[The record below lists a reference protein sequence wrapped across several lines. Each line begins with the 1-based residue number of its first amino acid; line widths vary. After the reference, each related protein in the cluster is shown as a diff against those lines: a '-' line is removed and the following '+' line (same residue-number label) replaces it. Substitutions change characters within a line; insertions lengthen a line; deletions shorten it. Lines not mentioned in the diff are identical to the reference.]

1 MNAVRGILATFRL
14 YGRAADAT
22 AANATAV
29 WRRRLTWAIDV
40 VIAVYAVALLLF
52 LAGVEDLGIVSVA
65 RGEKPL
71 LMLLVVVPLR
81 LTLGGPSWLLD
92 MGRSLVRDPARIRAR
107 TIDRVSPAVVDAA
120 FAIVVVR
127 LGSIFVGFVANLVF
141 PPWRLRTL
149 VMPFRQ
155 SKFLEIFAA
164 WDSGWYFDIA
174 RRGYY
179 WSADGQ
185 SSIAFF
191 PLYPMLIRLVAWPFG
206 GTERAL
212 WLSAIGV
219 STGAY
224 FLALVALHRLTVRLS
239 GDRETARR
247 TILYVAIFPFA
258 LFFTRV
264 YAESVFLLTSVLAV
278 SDAYERRWW
287 RAGVWGALATLARPN
302 GILIVVPLLLLAL
315 RDRPGAAALA
325 RRAVALSPAPLAL
338 AGFCAFAYSLS
349 GDPLAWLHAEAQW
362 GYSLGHPPWQ
372 LLLSLLGRILKHGAY
387 DYFFVSQ
394 MAPFRLFHGLAALG
408 FLALT
413 PAVFKRL
420 GPALGSYVL
429 ISLLVP
435 LSGNALEGIGRYAA
449 VLFPVFMVLGG
460 LRSPRLHE
468 ALLIVGALL
477 RALFVCLFVTLRPI
491 Y

>member
-1 MNAVRGILATFRL
+1 MSASG
-14 YGRAADAT
+14 
-22 AANATAV
+22 V
-29 WRRRLTWAIDV
+29 WRRRLTWTLDGAIV
-40 VIAVYAVALLLF
+40 VYAVALLLF
-52 LAGVEDLGIVSVA
+52 LAGAGDLGLVSVA

-71 LMLLVVVPLR
+71 LVLLIVVPLR
-81 LTLGGPSWLLD
+81 LTLGGPWLI
-92 MGRSLVRDPARIRAR
+92 GRRLAGFIPPSGAVRAA
-107 TIDRVSPAVVDAA
+107 TIERLPPSVVDAV
-120 FAIVVVR
+120 FAIAVVR
-127 LGSIFVGFVANLVF
+127 LGSIFVGFVANVLF
-141 PPWRLRTL
+141 PPWHLRTTVL
-149 VMPFRQ
+149 PFRQ

-191 PLYPMLIRLVAWPFG
+191 PLYPMLIRLGAWPFG

-219 STGAY
+219 SSVAY
-224 FLALVALHRLTVRLS
+224 LLALIALHRFTARVFD
-239 GDRETARR
+239 DRETARR
-247 TILYVAIFPFA
+247 TVLYVAIFPFA

-264 YAESVFLLTSVLAV
+264 YAESVFLLTSILAV
-278 SDAYERRWW
+278 SAAYDRRWTG
-287 RAGVWGALATLARPN
+287 AGVWGAMTTLARPN
-302 GILIVVPLLLLAL
+302 GILIGVPLLLLAL
-315 RDRPGAAALA
+315 RDAPPPRTLA
-325 RRAVALSPAPLAL
+325 RRAALLSPVPLAL
-338 AGFCAFAYSLS
+338 AGFCAFAYTLS

-362 GYSLGHPPWQ
+362 GYSLGHPPWE

-387 DYFFVSQ
+387 DYFFVSP
-394 MAPFRLFHGLAALG
+394 MAPFRLFHGLAALA

-420 GPALGSYVL
+420 GPAMGSYVL

-435 LSGNALEGIGRYAA
+435 LSSNALEGIGRYAA
-449 VLFPVFMVLGG
+449 VLFPVFMVLGA
-460 LRSPRLHE
+460 LRSRRLHE

-477 RALFVCLFVTLRPI
+477 RSLLVCLFVTLRPI